1 MKIHPMPI
9 KTLQPFKILLGL
21 LLFVSFSCK
30 KSDTSIAGAHPENFK
45 AIGASARDLLAATKY
60 TSIKIEIQYMP
71 GYAPDAASINNAVTF
86 LNNLVNKPAGISI
99 IQTQIPTAGKAVMT
113 LNDIVEVEKNNRTVY
128 TSGNQLG
135 VYFLYTDSKYSEATA
150 LGLAFRNT
158 SMAVLGKTVTDNS
171 GGFGQVSRTK
181 LESTVLEHELG
192 HILGLVN
199 LGTPM
204 VTNHQD
210 ANNQNHCNNSSCL
223 MYYGTNT
230 TSVMGMLGGGNIPP
244 LDANCKA
251 DLTAN
256 GGK

>member
-1 MKIHPMPI
+1 MPL
-9 KTLQPFKILLGL
+9 KTLQPVKILLGL
-21 LLFVSFSCK
+21 LLFISFSCK
-30 KSDTSIAGAHPENFK
+30 KTETTVSSTHPENFK
-45 AIGASARDLLAATKY
+45 AIGASARDLLAATTY

-71 GYAPDAASINNAVTF
+71 GFAPDAASINNAVAF
-86 LNNLVNKPAGISI
+86 LNSLVNKPGGITV
-99 IQTQIPTAGKAVMT
+99 IQTQIPSAGKATMT
-113 LNDIVEVEKNNRTVY
+113 LNDIVEVEKNYRTVF

-135 VYFLYTDSKYSEATA
+135 VYLLYTDSKYSEAGA

-158 SMAVLGKTVTDNS
+158 SMALLGKTVTDNS
-171 GGFGQVSRTK
+171 GGIGQVSRTK

-210 ANNQNHCNNSSCL
+210 ANNPNHCNNNACL

-230 TSVMGMLGGGNIPP
+230 TSVMGMLGGSIPA

>member
-1 MKIHPMPI
+1 MKNPSMPF
-9 KTLQPFKILLGL
+9 KTLQPTKILLGL

-30 KSDTSIAGAHPENFK
+30 KTETSVASSHPENFK
-45 AIGASARDLLAATKY
+45 AIGASAKDLLSAATY
-60 TSIKIEIQYMP
+60 TSIKLEIQYMP
-71 GYAPDAASINNAVTF
+71 GYAPDAASINNTVTF
-86 LNNLVNKPAGISI
+86 LNNLVNKPAGITV
-99 IQTQIPTAGKAVMT
+99 IQTQIPSSNKTVMT
-113 LNDIVEVEKNNRTVY
+113 LNDIVEVERTYRTVY

-135 VYFLYTDSKYSEATA
+135 VYFLYTDSKYSEQTA

-158 SMAVLGKTVTDNS
+158 SMALLGKTVTDNS

-181 LESTVLEHELG
+181 LESTVLQHELG

-204 VTNHQD
+204 VTPHQD
-210 ANNQNHCNNSSCL
+210 PNNANHCNNSACL

-230 TSVMGMLGGGNIPP
+230 TSVMGMLGGNVPP